1 MESQGTVL
9 VDSAEA
15 IDAFTRY
22 GKAAAGVFAPL
33 QQQTQQL
40 AANVLFLDESQLPWD
55 GRVD

>member
-15 IDAFTRY
+15 IDAFARY
-22 GKAAAGVFAPL
+22 RKAADGIFTPL

-40 AANVLFLDESQLPWD
+40 ASNVLFLDESQAPWD

>member
-1 MESQGTVL
+1 MESQGTIL

-15 IDAFTRY
+15 IDAFSRY
-22 GKAAAGVFAPL
+22 GNSAPGVFAPL

-40 AANVLFLDESQLPWD
+40 ASNVLFLDESQAPWD